1 MMIRRASLVLAA
13 TLALAACGGDE
24 QPAGVIPR
32 EKFVAVNVAL
42 RSMPD
47 AATPAERAAV
57 LRKHGVTERQLKA
70 WVAGNTR
77 NPATLAKAWEEIAF
91 KLDSGANPPVG
102 PASQPSPPAPGSPV
116 PPPPGAQV
124 PPARPQGMADSL
136 RVVPTPPPPPPAVVG
151 EQRAQY
157 PGRPRQR
164 Q

>member
-32 EKFVAVNVAL
+32 EKFIAANVAL

-47 AATPAERAAV
+47 GATPAERAAV

-70 WVAGNTR
+70 WVNGNMR
-77 NPATLAKAWEEIAF
+77 DPGTLAKAWEEIAF

-102 PASQPSPPAPGSPV
+102 PVPQPSPSAS
-116 PPPPGAQV
+116 PPGAQV
-124 PPARPQGMADSL
+124 PPARPAGMADSP
-136 RVVPTPPPPPPAVVG
+136 RIVPAPPPPPPAAVG
-151 EQRAQY
+151 EPRGRY
-157 PGRPRQR
+157 PRRPHQV